1 MAESCFVANQSKNH
15 ILGIT
20 QLANHTAVYYNAVF
34 IVILRLQYDHI
45 ATIELGLQLY
55 MQTLLK
61 H

>member
-1 MAESCFVANQSKNH
+1 MAKSCFVANQSKNY

-20 QLANHTAVYYNAVF
+20 QLANHIAVYYNAVF
-34 IVILRLQYDHI
+34 IVILRLQFDI